1 MPTYK
6 PDLEGKLP
14 QKGKN
19 WRTLVVNANSL
30 EEKIAETEWLI
41 SHTHPDL
48 ILITKTKLG
57 DAENNAEFFL
67 KNLGYWPYRQD
78 LIRGSCGTIIAI
90 KQ

>member
-1 MPTYK
+1 MNRNTRNGPDVNAMPTYK

-48 ILITKTKLG
+48 ILIT
-57 DAENNAEFFL
+57 EM
-67 KNLGYWPYRQD
+67 
-78 LIRGSCGTIIAI
+78 
-90 KQ
+90 